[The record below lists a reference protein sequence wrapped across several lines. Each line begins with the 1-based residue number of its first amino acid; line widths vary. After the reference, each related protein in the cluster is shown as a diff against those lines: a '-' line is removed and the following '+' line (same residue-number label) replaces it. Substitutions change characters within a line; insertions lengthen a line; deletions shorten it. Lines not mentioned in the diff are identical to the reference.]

1 MRVCKYRFSNW
12 EASLRAGLVLS
23 RRIVQ
28 QGKWQRK
35 RLKNHEEAPR
45 PELALV
51 ADSTGQSYRVSLQ
64 ELVTGRQVLLLY
76 GKDGRLIC
84 NKPKLGRGK
93 TRKETITLSEIRRIV
108 NPPNVEI
115 RARVS

>member
-1 MRVCKYRFSNW
+1 VRKYRFSNW

-35 RLKNHEEAPR
+35 QPKNREATPR

-51 ADSTGQSYRVSLQ
+51 ADSAGQSYRVSLQ
-64 ELVTGRQVLLLY
+64 ELTTGQPVLLLY

-84 NKPKLGRGK
+84 NKAKLGRGK
-93 TRKETITLSEIRRIV
+93 MRRETIGLTEIRRII

-115 RARVS
+115 PARVS